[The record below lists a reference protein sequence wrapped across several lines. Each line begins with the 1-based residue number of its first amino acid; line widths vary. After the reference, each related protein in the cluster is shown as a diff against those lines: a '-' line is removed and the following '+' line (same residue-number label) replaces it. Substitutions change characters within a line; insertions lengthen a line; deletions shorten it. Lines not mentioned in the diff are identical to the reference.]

1 MHIRSLL
8 ISAAVACTF
17 ALETK
22 ETHTISAHTFAE
34 TETEGKKKDICSTQ
48 SEETNA
54 ENKEVAQTICGHKC
68 DVDIASYG
76 HAHNLSWSPDYM
88 ICHGS
93 CEKYTKSYQGRK
105 QLNVRCEG

>member
-34 TETEGKKKDICSTQ
+34 TEAKTKADTCSTQ
-48 SEETNA
+48 SQGTNEDNRA
-54 ENKEVAQTICGHKC
+54 YAQEICGHKC
-68 DVDIASYG
+68 DVKIASYG
-76 HAHNLSWSPDYM
+76 HAHNLHKFVPDYM
-88 ICHGS
+88 ICDGT
-93 CEKYTKSYQGRK
+93 CEKYSKSYQGRK
-105 QLNVRCEG
+105 QLNVGC